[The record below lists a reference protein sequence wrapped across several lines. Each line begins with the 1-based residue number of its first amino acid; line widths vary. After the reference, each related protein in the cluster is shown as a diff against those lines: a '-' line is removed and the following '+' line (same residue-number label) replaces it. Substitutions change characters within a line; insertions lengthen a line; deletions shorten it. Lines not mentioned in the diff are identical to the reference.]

1 MTRSAALNK
10 SQKWVELIRNCYPTG
25 TRVECD
31 GMEDI
36 RAVRPGTRGTI
47 VNVDDAGQIH
57 VAWDNGSALA
67 LVPGIDHFHCVGGY
81 AND

>member
-67 LVPGIDHFHCVGGY
+67 LVPGIDHFHCVGGEIR
-81 AND
+81 